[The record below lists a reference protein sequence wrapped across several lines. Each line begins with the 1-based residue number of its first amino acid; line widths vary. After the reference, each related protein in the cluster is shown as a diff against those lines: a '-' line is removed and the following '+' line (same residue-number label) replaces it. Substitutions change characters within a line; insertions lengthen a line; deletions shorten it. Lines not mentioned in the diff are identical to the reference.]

1 MNHTNRTHLPGQA
14 RFVCQTDI
22 FVVGSDM
29 TGSPVMQRPWL
40 VATIDA
46 YSRAI
51 LELQGNPSF
60 RHQPE
65 EIHGVTTP

>member
-1 MNHTNRTHLPGQA
+1 MNHTNHIHPPEQA
-14 RFVCQTDI
+14 RFICQTDI

-51 LELQGNPSF
+51 LSCRVILPSGINLKKST
-60 RHQPE
+60 E
-65 EIHGVTTP
+65 

>member
-22 FVVGSDM
+22 FVVGSDT
-29 TGSPVMQRPWL
+29 TGNPAMQRPWL

-51 LELQGNPSF
+51 LSCRVIFPSGINLKKSM
-60 RHQPE
+60 E
-65 EIHGVTTP
+65 